1 MHYSEKVKGLFE
13 HGLRTCESVIT
24 DRETRK
30 ETVCGKQT
38 VAVYVSADRHKE
50 FRPIC
55 LAHRDAAWAGDGPVY
70 DLVPVV
76 RTKSIEELVEAGL

>member
-13 HGLRTCESVIT
+13 HGLRTCEFVVT
-24 DRETRK
+24 DRETKK
-30 ETVCGKQT
+30 ETICGKQT
-38 VAVYVSADRHKE
+38 VAVYVSADGNKE

-55 LAHRDAAWAGDGPVY
+55 LTHRDAAWAGDGPVY

-76 RTKSIEELVEAGL
+76 RTKSIEELVEGEK